1 MLMFL
6 RLGAVALMG
15 VIGTATYKE
24 AAHAP
29 SIPQDTIIVVP
40 DRITPDPPPVAP
52 EDQIVFRHGDVSWLP
67 LLAGKA
73 GWPEATWPR
82 LAHIILRESGGCPYR
97 RGGDAVDVGLIRTAP
112 AERRFDGD
120 RAGHQQVGE
129 EEDPAPQDAQGQRL
143 SPASG
148 PCRLGPGPEVHP
160 QLIHLTTDLCGT
172 GERNPVIR
180 DPAERG
186 AGIMGVFQG
195 IRGEGAACGTT
206 GDALGGAQGFAG
218 FGFFARA
225 RALAST

>member
-40 DRITPDPPPVAP
+40 DRITPDPAPVAP

-97 RGGDAVDVGLIRTAP
+97 RGGDAVDKDCNVLRVTTRVNRSDTGLLQLNGVHWKKDHAKYQGLVCEQMGVCDQETLMDPLTNLKAGYLLYTVAGWAP
-112 AERRFDGD
+112 WDPCQWGPKYVK
-120 RAGHQQVGE
+120 QCKSL
-129 EEDPAPQDAQGQRL
+129 EDWPPAP
-143 SPASG
+143 
-148 PCRLGPGPEVHP
+148 
-160 QLIHLTTDLCGT
+160 
-172 GERNPVIR
+172 
-180 DPAERG
+180 
-186 AGIMGVFQG
+186 
-195 IRGEGAACGTT
+195 
-206 GDALGGAQGFAG
+206 
-218 FGFFARA
+218 
-225 RALAST
+225 

>member
-40 DRITPDPPPVAP
+40 DRIVPDPESGAS
-52 EDQIVFRHGDVSWLP
+52 DGGISRIVFRHGDVSWLP

-97 RGGDAVDVGLIRTAP
+97 RGGDAVDKDCNVLRVTTRVNRSDTGLLQLNGVHWKRDHAKYAGLVCERMGVCDQETLMDPLTNLKAGYLLYTVAGWAP
-112 AERRFDGD
+112 WDPCQWGPKYAK
-120 RAGHQQVGE
+120 QCKSL
-129 EEDPAPQDAQGQRL
+129 EDWPPAP
-143 SPASG
+143 
-148 PCRLGPGPEVHP
+148 
-160 QLIHLTTDLCGT
+160 
-172 GERNPVIR
+172 
-180 DPAERG
+180 
-186 AGIMGVFQG
+186 
-195 IRGEGAACGTT
+195 
-206 GDALGGAQGFAG
+206 
-218 FGFFARA
+218 
-225 RALAST
+225 

>member
-40 DRITPDPPPVAP
+40 DRIVPDPAPVAP

-97 RGGDAVDVGLIRTAP
+97 RGGDAVDKDCNVLRVTTRVNRSDTGLLQLNGVHWKKDHAKYEGLVCEQMGVCDQETLMDPLTNLKAGYLLYSVAGWAP
-112 AERRFDGD
+112 WDPCQWGPKYVK
-120 RAGHQQVGE
+120 QCKSL
-129 EEDPAPQDAQGQRL
+129 EDWPPAP
-143 SPASG
+143 
-148 PCRLGPGPEVHP
+148 
-160 QLIHLTTDLCGT
+160 
-172 GERNPVIR
+172 
-180 DPAERG
+180 
-186 AGIMGVFQG
+186 
-195 IRGEGAACGTT
+195 
-206 GDALGGAQGFAG
+206 
-218 FGFFARA
+218 
-225 RALAST
+225 

>member
-40 DRITPDPPPVAP
+40 DRITPDPAPVAP

-97 RGGDAVDVGLIRTAP
+97 RGGDAVDKDCNVLRVTTRVNRSDTGLLQLNGVHWKKDHAKYEGLVCEQMGVCDQETLMDPLTNLKAGYLLYSVAGWAP
-112 AERRFDGD
+112 WDPCQWGPKYVK
-120 RAGHQQVGE
+120 QCKSL
-129 EEDPAPQDAQGQRL
+129 EDWPPAP
-143 SPASG
+143 
-148 PCRLGPGPEVHP
+148 
-160 QLIHLTTDLCGT
+160 
-172 GERNPVIR
+172 
-180 DPAERG
+180 
-186 AGIMGVFQG
+186 
-195 IRGEGAACGTT
+195 
-206 GDALGGAQGFAG
+206 
-218 FGFFARA
+218 
-225 RALAST
+225 